1 MTSKPFKPTLSEAAL
16 VEWILGDPKKR
27 FAVHYRNSGG
37 IHLCERTV
45 RREDGRWEFRRIGG
59 VDPSLEDQPVVARF
73 GGKLKFDP
81 HGLQVAGLAEVS
93 AAATS
98 WPDERKRYETLTAD
112 LYRPT
117 PWSYDSAIVTL
128 TTAAADWWAEKGKAA
143 HGKMLAK
150 LEEKKSAAAANERVA
165 IFGARQGYGG
175 GRYSGL
181 HADVAGLGEIIGKAE
196 SIVPKWTGM
205 RPAFS
210 AVIVRETETRFY
222 LRDAQ
227 KLTNAYLRTEGGIG
241 RNAESYIEKKYLI
254 LDNAT
259 AADIARLKAFDE
271 EIQSDYVAM
280 RESLI
285 DEMVPV
291 LIASMARHEQKAAEI
306 DGTFK
311 EMMES
316 IRPGK

>member
-16 VEWILGDPKKR
+16 VEWILGDPEKR

-45 RREDGRWEFRRIGG
+45 QRQDGRWEFRRISG
-59 VDPSLEDQPVVARF
+59 VDPSLEDQSVVARF

-81 HGLQVAGLAEVS
+81 RGLHVAGLAEVS

-98 WPDERKRYETLTAD
+98 WSDERKRYEALTAD
-112 LYRPT
+112 LHRQT

-128 TTAAADWWAEKGKAA
+128 TAAAAGWWEKNGKPA
-143 HGKMLAK
+143 HEKMLAK
-150 LEEKKSAAAANERVA
+150 LEERKAAAAANERVA
-165 IFGARQGYGG
+165 VFGIRQGYGG
-175 GRYSGL
+175 GRYSGQY
-181 HADVAGLGEIIGKAE
+181 ADVARLGEIIGKAE
-196 SIVPKWTGM
+196 SIVPKWAGT

-222 LRDAQ
+222 LRDAR
-227 KLTNAYLRTEGGIG
+227 KLTDAYLRTEGGIG
-241 RNAESYIEKKYLI
+241 RNAESYIDKKYLI

-259 AADIARLKAFDE
+259 AADVERLKAFDE

-280 RESLI
+280 REKLI

-291 LIASMARHEQKAAEI
+291 LIASLDRHQQKSAEI

-316 IRPGK
+316 LRPTK